1 MKKIQYSKELLV
13 DFNKLVLHF
22 GGFMSLGLI
31 HADQNLDSKCQTKMQ
46 ELIKYSLESSRRF
59 QDFFKLPVLRHE
71 EENKEKL
78 MKNLESVID
87 FCYKYLAYAE
97 SILKKCRP
105 DIHKGDG
112 FTALRKRYLEFYAK
126 YFA

>member
-1 MKKIQYSKELLV
+1 MTKIQYSRELLV

-31 HADQNLDSKCQTKMQ
+31 HADQNLEPKCQAKMR
-46 ELIKYSLESSRRF
+46 ELINYSLESSRRF
-59 QDFFKLPVLRHE
+59 QDFFKLPVLSHE

-78 MKNLESVID
+78 MKNLESVIK
-87 FCYKYLAYAE
+87 FCYPYLAYAE
-97 SILKKCRP
+97 SVLKKCRP
-105 DIHKGDG
+105 DLHKGEG

-126 YFA
+126 YFS